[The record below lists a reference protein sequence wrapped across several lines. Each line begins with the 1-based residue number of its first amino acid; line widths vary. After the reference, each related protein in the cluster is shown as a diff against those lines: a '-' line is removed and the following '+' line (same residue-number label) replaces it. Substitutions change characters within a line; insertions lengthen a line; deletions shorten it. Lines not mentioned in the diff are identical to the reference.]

1 MNMTVALPG
10 LAVAPAGQPAARGTQ
25 GDEDAQSFDDL
36 LAPAAAEDRPSQ
48 GNRKKAEAAEA
59 KPAWSNSST
68 AAAKESE
75 GDAPVLDGAPALDE
89 ETEPDAEAALALL
102 LTDTPDPANKPRP
115 SLDGDV
121 PPVQADAG
129 DDGLSGKRDPAR
141 KLLDALARVSDRA
154 EQAAK
159 EGVAGPD
166 VEQQAVDAGEPVS
179 DPRASTGEKPAMTQT
194 ASTVVQ
200 TANNA
205 SQDQQRSGER
215 GAGNR
220 AQPKTVASVERASV
234 AQQAPAEEPVKE
246 ASSPAAQA
254 ANSTSSG
261 EASSSQSRATL
272 ALQGQAAQLAGKVDV
287 VGFSAA
293 MAPSPGQTLSVTSA
307 GVVAAIDAEP
317 TWRQALVGTASL
329 GATPGT
335 AAQSGTSTL
344 KIQLNPLELG
354 MVTARLTVAGEQL
367 AIEIQVQ
374 SSDAH
379 KRLSSEHD
387 AIVKALR
394 AVGYDV
400 DRVTIQQSPSSANAS
415 NQQANT
421 DSRGSDAFDQA
432 AKQGDHAGNG
442 QERGRTAGGNAEGIA
457 QSDQVADRSSGGIYI

>member
-179 DPRASTGEKPAMTQT
+179 EPRASTGEKPAMTQT

-215 GAGNR
+215 GADNR
-220 AQPKTVASVERASV
+220 AQPKTVATAERPGQS
-234 AQQAPAEEPVKE
+234 QPAAADEPVKQGN
-246 ASSPAAQA
+246 ASPTQLAK
-254 ANSTSSG
+254 NSSDDALSTRSKT
-261 EASSSQSRATL
+261 AL
-272 ALQGQAAQLAGKVDV
+272 PLQGPAAQLAGKVDV

-293 MAPSPGQTLSVTSA
+293 LAPSPGQTLSVTSA

-317 TWRQALVGTASL
+317 TWRQALVDTASL

-335 AAQSGTSTL
+335 TAQSGTSTL

-354 MVTARLTVAGEQL
+354 MVTARLTATGEQL

-374 SSDAH
+374 SSEAH
-379 KRLSSEHD
+379 RRLSSEHD

-432 AKQGDHAGNG
+432 AKQGDHAGSG
-442 QERGRTAGGNAEGIA
+442 QERGRTAGGNPEGIA

>member
-10 LAVAPAGQPAARGTQ
+10 LAVATAGQPAARGSQ
-25 GDEDAQSFDDL
+25 GDEDAKSFDNL

-48 GNRKKAEAAEA
+48 GNRRKAEAAEA
-59 KPAWSNSST
+59 KPTWSNSST
-68 AAAKESE
+68 AAAQESE

-89 ETEPDAEAALALL
+89 ETESDAEAALALL
-102 LTDTPDPANKPRP
+102 LTDAPDPANKPQP

-129 DDGLSGKRDPAR
+129 DDGLSGKPDPAR
-141 KLLDALARVSDRA
+141 KLLDALARVSERA

-159 EGVAGPD
+159 ESVAAPD

-179 DPRASTGEKPAMTQT
+179 EPRASTGEKPAMTQT
-194 ASTVVQ
+194 ASSVVQ
-200 TANNA
+200 IANNA

-220 AQPKTVASVERASV
+220 GQQKTVATAERPGQ
-234 AQQAPAEEPVKE
+234 AQPAAADEPVKQGNASPTQVANNSSDD
-246 ASSPAAQA
+246 ASSTRPK
-254 ANSTSSG
+254 T
-261 EASSSQSRATL
+261 TL
-272 ALQGQAAQLAGKVDV
+272 PLQGQSAQLAGKVDV

-354 MVTARLTVAGEQL
+354 MVTARLTATGEQL

-374 SSDAH
+374 SSEAH
-379 KRLSSEHD
+379 RRLSSDHD

-400 DRVTIQQSPSSANAS
+400 DRVIIQQSPSSANAS